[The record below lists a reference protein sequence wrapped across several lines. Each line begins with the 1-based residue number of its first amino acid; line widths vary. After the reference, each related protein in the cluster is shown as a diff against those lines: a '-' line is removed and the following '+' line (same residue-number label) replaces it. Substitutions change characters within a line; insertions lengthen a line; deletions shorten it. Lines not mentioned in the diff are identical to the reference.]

1 MDRFHGINRA
11 AGKLTPGKG
20 KDEYLADKN
29 PTKMGSGY
37 KTFKQKHSSN
47 IKATNE
53 EKMIGS
59 EYSGYMKGVK
69 STNRDVRSAVSHTL
83 DQKKTPLT
91 KKHANHPEVKAA
103 QKYMTVESLNKL
115 IGQTVSKIRDAAQ
128 EYKKKQDASMK
139 AGKGI
144 YQNPMSGDNIAKRLG
159 PVKKK
164 VAIKGSQIKNK
175 STY

>member
-11 AGKLTPGKG
+11 ASKLTPGKD

-29 PTKMGSGY
+29 TTKMGASE
-37 KTFKQKHSSN
+37 KTFKQKHSGKV
-47 IKATNE
+47 KATE
-53 EKMIGS
+53 ETQF
-59 EYSGYMKGVK
+59 E
-69 STNRDVRSAVSHTL
+69 
-83 DQKKTPLT
+83 
-91 KKHANHPEVKAA
+91 
-103 QKYMTVESLNKL
+103 ESLNKL
-115 IGQTVSKIRDAAQ
+115 IGTTVGKIRDAAQ
-128 EYKKKQDASMK
+128 QYKKKQDANMK

-144 YQNPMSGDNIAKRLG
+144 YSNPMSGDNIAKRLG